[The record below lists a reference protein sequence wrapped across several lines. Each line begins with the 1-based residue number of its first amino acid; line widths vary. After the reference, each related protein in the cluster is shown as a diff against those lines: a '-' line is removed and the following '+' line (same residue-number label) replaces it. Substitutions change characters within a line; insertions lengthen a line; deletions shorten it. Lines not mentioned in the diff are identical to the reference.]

1 MADRTEGNIMLD
13 KLKATPAK
21 TLGLVSALLALL
33 AVYVPG
39 LPQEAILGVVATAL
53 LGGYQAQKIEDRK
66 TEEALEETPDLEGFD
81 RQLLLLLEENAALRK
96 PSPSSGSTQEIPKV
110 TDVDLDTGTFQ
121 VTR

>member
-1 MADRTEGNIMLD
+1 MLD

-53 LGGYQAQKIEDRK
+53 LGGYQAQKIENRK

-81 RQLLLLLEENAALRK
+81 RQLVLLLKENAALRN
-96 PSPSSGSTQEIPKV
+96 PSTSSGSTQETPKV
-110 TDVDLDTGTFQ
+110 ADVDLDTGTFQ